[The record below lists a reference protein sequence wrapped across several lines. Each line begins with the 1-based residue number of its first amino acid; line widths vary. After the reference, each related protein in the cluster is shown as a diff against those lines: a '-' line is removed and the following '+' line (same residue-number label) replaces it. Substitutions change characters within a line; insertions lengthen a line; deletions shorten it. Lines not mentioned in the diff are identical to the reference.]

1 MFLDDT
7 IAAISTPIGEGGIG
21 IVRLSGRDSFKIA
34 EKIFRPV
41 RTESPEHRFQT
52 HTIHYGHIINPEDGE
67 FIDEVLL
74 SFMKAPATYT
84 REDVVE
90 INCHGGIVPLRN
102 VLELCLKHGARMA
115 EPGEF
120 TKRAF
125 LNGRIDL
132 TQAEAVID
140 IIRARTDRCLKTAM
154 DQLRGA
160 LSSKLNLIREGLINL
175 TALIEAHIDFPE
187 EEIDTPSKEMVE
199 DMVRRLLDE
208 IEYLINS
215 SDTGKIL
222 REGISTAIIGRPN
235 VGKSSLLNALLMED
249 RAIVTDIPG
258 TTRDII
264 EEVVSIDGIPL
275 KIMDTAGIRL
285 RPDGFRTT
293 PPEGEIKDLVEEE
306 GIKRSLRVMDDADI
320 VLLVID
326 SSQDLKE
333 EDRILIEKLNDRQGI
348 IVLNK
353 IDLPVVI
360 EEDHLLRLIGK
371 KPLVK
376 ISAIRMTGLEEL
388 RKTLSALILNGK
400 VIPQEGAI
408 ITKLRH
414 KKALLDAREDI
425 ENFRDSLLQ
434 GESSEFLAIY
444 LRDALDH
451 IGEIMGIVTT
461 EDILNRIFSE
471 FCIGK

>member
-1 MFLDDT
+1 MSLDDT

-34 EKIFRPV
+34 EKIFRPAK
-41 RTESPEHRFQT
+41 TKTPDHRLQT
-52 HTIHYGHIINPEDGE
+52 HTIHYGHIINTDGDL
-67 FIDEVLL
+67 IDEVLV

-84 REDVVE
+84 REDIVE

-102 VLELCLKHGARMA
+102 VLELCLKEGARLA

-140 IIRARTDRCLKTAM
+140 IIRARTDRSLKTAM
-154 DQLRGA
+154 DQLRGG

-175 TALIEAHIDFPE
+175 IALIEAHIDFPE
-187 EEIDTPSKEMVE
+187 EEIDIPSKERIE
-199 DMVRRLLDE
+199 DIVKGLLDE
-208 IEYLINS
+208 IEDLLKS
-215 SDTGKIL
+215 SEAGKIL

-249 RAIVTDIPG
+249 RAIVTDVPG

-275 KIMDTAGIRL
+275 KIVDTAGIR
-285 RPDGFRTT
+285 
-293 PPEGEIKDLVEEE
+293 EVKDLVEEE
-306 GIKRSLRVMDDADI
+306 GVKRSLRALDSADL

-333 EDRILIEKLNDRQGI
+333 EDRTLLEKVDTRLGI

-353 IDLPVVI
+353 IDLPMRI
-360 EEDHLLRLIGK
+360 EEDYLRKIIGK

-376 ISAIRMTGLEEL
+376 ISATRMKGIEEL
-388 RKTLSALILNGK
+388 RKALSTLIFNGK
-400 VIPQEGAI
+400 TVPQEGAI
-408 ITKLRH
+408 VTKLRH
-414 KKALLDAREDI
+414 KKALLDAKEDLK
-425 ENFRDSLLQ
+425 NFWDSLLR
-434 GESSEFLAIY
+434 GESSEFLALD
-444 LRDALDH
+444 LREALDH
-451 IGEIMGIVTT
+451 IGEIVGTVTA